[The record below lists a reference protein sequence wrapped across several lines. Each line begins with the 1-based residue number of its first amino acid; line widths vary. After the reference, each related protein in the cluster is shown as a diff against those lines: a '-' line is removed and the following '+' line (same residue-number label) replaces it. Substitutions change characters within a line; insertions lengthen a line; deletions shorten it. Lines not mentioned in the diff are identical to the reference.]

1 MNIIQYLWNPF
12 ETSYTNQN
20 QAVLEFV
27 RDCKELRFNR
37 LFTTRNSYSG
47 IQSFK
52 NFNVL
57 FRVFVLKSKSD
68 HRVFN
73 KESIAKIIDIL
84 AQHDC
89 LRTDELTGLD
99 ILNMALYCLHGL
111 YLKENWT
118 GPSYISPNANKA
130 LKDHLKVDHS
140 SKYHIELSQSVLLQ
154 ELVVL
159 FELDLKEIAE
169 FTFDKFKSEKF
180 LKVDGF
186 DEVRVIVLNDYLMVD
201 GEDYCHQLKLLELF
215 VVFSKFYEH
224 LGQSN
229 SHGYCLEYEL
239 CKARCYN
246 LHSQIMDHPA
256 QTLKTKLNNSY
267 SKTIELFEARLN
279 SDDNLPKHELLRFC
293 FINIEFA
300 LSILNYFE
308 YSLSK
313 KIILKAMNLLGIEI
327 RFTGKLGIKTK
338 YQSFKVPQ
346 LVVEVTRASTN
357 NEIDDSIQS
366 QVSNSDAKP
375 IMKNLDEI
383 FDNILYEKPVFED
396 LNAQNEASK
405 PISLEENLII
415 LALIENL
422 RRSTAYD
429 DMLREQIMAYLS
441 KVIDGYH
448 NWSITVA
455 ALAIRSQIEFS
466 ISKKMERA
474 MLQYEQIFTDW
485 HSKKCP
491 LNERMKFVYSANFPN
506 FINIITAAAENYK
519 KIACFMTAAGLF
531 KDIGLLE
538 ESIVCM
544 TMGQRKDQAL
554 DLIKSLPEKFAESPK
569 MLCALGDIYRD
580 IKYFEK
586 AIEKSN
592 GKYVK
597 ACRALGRYYFQV
609 KDYNNAEKYFKEA
622 VALNDFNLECWMNLG
637 YIYLV
642 QNNIDAS
649 IECYKKAVWID
660 DGQSIAWANLANFYK
675 QQGKQKLAFEAME
688 KAIKSNDRNWQMW
701 FNMIIIAFEN
711 KNFSWFIRSCLKLIE
726 LDHPEQLKD
735 FILAKFVFIL
745 EHLYEQGKDTVSG
758 IRQIELLT
766 EKLTYKDGEDFRFH
780 RTIQA
785 AG

>member
-1 MNIIQYLWNPF
+1 MNIIEFLWNPLQATHPTQN
-12 ETSYTNQN
+12 ET
-20 QAVLEFV
+20 VLEFIA
-27 RDCKELRFNR
+27 DCKELRFNR
-37 LFTTRNSYSG
+37 LFTTRNNYSNT
-47 IQSFK
+47 QSFK
-52 NFNVL
+52 NFNAL
-57 FRVFVLKSKSD
+57 FRVFALKAKYDS
-68 HRVFN
+68 RGFN
-73 KESIAKIIDIL
+73 QETIAKVIEL
-84 AQHDC
+84 LTQHDC
-89 LRTDELTGLD
+89 VRTEELTGLD
-99 ILNMALYCLHGL
+99 ILNMVLYCLHGL

-118 GPSYISPNANKA
+118 GPSYLSPNANKA
-130 LKDHLKVDHS
+130 MKDHLKVDHS
-140 SKYHIELSQSVLLQ
+140 TKYHIDLNESILLQ
-154 ELVVL
+154 ELVAL
-159 FELDLKEIAE
+159 FELNKQEVVE

-180 LKVDGF
+180 IKVDGF
-186 DEVRVIVLNDYLMVD
+186 DEVRISLLNEYLMVD

-215 VVFSKFYEH
+215 IVFSKFYEF
-224 LGQSN
+224 LGQPGKL
-229 SHGYCLEYEL
+229 GYCLEYEL

-256 QTLKTKLNNSY
+256 QSLKTKLHDSY
-267 SKTIELFEARLN
+267 SKTIELFDAKLN
-279 SDDNLPKHELLRFC
+279 GDENLPKQDLLRYC
-293 FINIEFA
+293 CINIEFA
-300 LSILNYFE
+300 LSILSYFE

-313 KIILKAMNLLGIEI
+313 KLILKAMNLLGIEI

-346 LVVEVTRASTN
+346 LIVEISRTSANGEADDVTQSQLIAM
-357 NEIDDSIQS
+357 DDS
-366 QVSNSDAKP
+366 KP
-375 IMKNLDEI
+375 VTKNLDEI
-383 FDNILYEKPVFED
+383 FDNILHEKPVLED
-396 LNAQNEASK
+396 LNAQNEANK

-429 DMLREQIMAYLS
+429 DMLREQIMAYLLR
-441 KVIDGYH
+441 VIDGYH

-474 MLQYEQIFTDW
+474 MLQYEQIFNDW

-491 LNERMKFVYSANFPN
+491 LNERMKFVYAANFPN
-506 FINIITAAAENYK
+506 FINIISSAAENYK
-519 KIACFMTAAGLF
+519 KIACYMTAAGLF

-554 DLIKSLPEKFAESPK
+554 DMIKSLPEKFAESPK

-597 ACRALGRYYFQV
+597 AFRALARFYFQT
-609 KDYNNAEKYFKEA
+609 KDYSNAEKYFREA

-642 QNNIDAS
+642 QNNVDEA
-649 IECYKKAVWID
+649 IEAYKKAVWID

-675 QQGKQKLAFEAME
+675 QQGKVKLAFEAME

-701 FNMIIIAFEN
+701 FNMVIIAFEN

-745 EHLYEQGKDTVSG
+745 EHLYEESKGSVSG

-766 EKLTYKDGEDFRFH
+766 EK
-780 RTIQA
+780 
-785 AG
+785 